1 MAMEDDKQ
9 SPKELRDG
17 NIQLAL
23 KESGDHLPDRM
34 LKDEEPDDG
43 ADEKLVNEDGL
54 LKTNHDC
61 SEVKYISVDSQNGDA
76 KVDVENV
83 KIAFAGMGKEEL
95 MKFAN
100 DPFWV
105 RLRWFLFVL
114 FWLLWIAMLA
124 GAIII
129 IVMAPKCASPAPLK
143 WWEQSPLYQVFVPAF
158 KDGEETG
165 DGIGDLKGLQSKLD
179 YIKDLG
185 VKGVALSSI
194 LKVSTDGSDEAVEDF
209 KDIDPRYGTLADF
222 EALVASLKSM
232 GLHLVLSFVPNHS
245 SRRHPWF
252 VKSESNDTQ
261 YKDYYIWSSDPQKYD
276 SEGKPEPPNNWKSV
290 RGGSAWEWSEGRKAF
305 YLHQF
310 GVDEPDLNFT
320 NPAVVEEFKEIFMFW
335 LDLGVSGLQLEKVEY
350 LLEDPSRQDEVPRA
364 PPGATHD
371 EYDFYNH
378 ARTVN
383 QPGIEDVLAD
393 WKKVV
398 LNYTDGTKMLSVVG
412 NVLVE
417 SLVDQKSNTSDV
429 LVDLLQT
436 NKGFLLLKNGFN
448 ASDLSKAIEKY
459 LDKLPNNTRP
469 TWQLTPPLS
478 SRVASRLSSDF
489 VDGLNMIAMLLPGTP
504 ITLYGEEIGMADA
517 SGIVEHPTRCVMS
530 WSNATNAG
538 FSDSAAPAY
547 PTSNNYETVN
557 VNSEASMAG
566 SSLSVYKELVEA
578 RSTPSIMY
586 GTSELA
592 VISND
597 TVFAFTRIKSGNPG
611 YLVAL
616 NTADKEIT
624 VSFNKLKHVPEEL
637 NVLIKSSNFNISGI
651 RAKSKLN
658 RDSVQ
663 LSARGALVATFVP
676 KLE

>member
-1 MAMEDDKQ
+1 MEGDKQ
-9 SPKELRDG
+9 SPKELGGGD
-17 NIQLAL
+17 IQLVE
-23 KESGDHLPDRM
+23 KKSGDHLPDRM
-34 LKDEEPDDG
+34 SKENGDPDDG

-54 LKTNHDC
+54 LKTINDS

-76 KVDVENV
+76 KIDVENV

-105 RLRWFLFVL
+105 RLRWFLFIL

-124 GAIII
+124 GAITI
-129 IVMAPKCASPAPLK
+129 IVMAPKCSSPAPLK

-158 KDGEETG
+158 KDGEEAR
-165 DGIGDLKGLQSKLD
+165 DGVGDLKGLQSKLD
-179 YIKDLG
+179 YIKGLG
-185 VKGVALSSI
+185 VKGLALSSI

-209 KDIDPRYGTLADF
+209 KDIDPRYGNLAEF

-245 SRRHPWF
+245 SKRHPWF
-252 VKSESNDTQ
+252 IKSESNDSQ
-261 YKDYYIWSSDPQKYD
+261 YKDYYIWSSDPPKYD

-290 RGGSAWEWSEGRKAF
+290 LGGSAWEWSERKKAF

-320 NPAVVEEFKEIFMFW
+320 NLAVVEEFKEIFKFW

-350 LLEDPSRQDEVPRA
+350 LLEDPSKQDEVPRA
-364 PPGATHD
+364 PPGTTHD

-383 QPGIEDVLAD
+383 QPGIEDVMAE
-393 WKKVV
+393 WKKVI

-417 SLVDQKSNTSDV
+417 SLIDQKSNTSDV

-436 NKGFLLLKNGFN
+436 NKGILQLRNGFD

-504 ITLYGEEIGMADA
+504 VTLYGEEVGMADA
-517 SGIVEHPTRCVMS
+517 SGSFEHPARCVMS
-530 WSNATNAG
+530 WSNATHAG
-538 FSDSAAPAY
+538 FSDYTTVAY
-547 PTSNNYETVN
+547 PTSENYETVN
-557 VNSEASMAG
+557 VRSQANTAG

-578 RSTPSIMY
+578 RNTPSIMY
-586 GTSELA
+586 GTNELA

-611 YLVAL
+611 YLVAF
-616 NTADKEIT
+616 NTADREVT
-624 VSFNKLKHVPEEL
+624 VCFNKLKHVPEEL
-637 NVLIKSSNFNISGI
+637 NVLIMSSNFNISGI
-651 RAKSKLN
+651 KAKSKLN
-658 RDSVQ
+658 RDSVR
-663 LSARGALVATFVP
+663 LSAKGALVATFVP